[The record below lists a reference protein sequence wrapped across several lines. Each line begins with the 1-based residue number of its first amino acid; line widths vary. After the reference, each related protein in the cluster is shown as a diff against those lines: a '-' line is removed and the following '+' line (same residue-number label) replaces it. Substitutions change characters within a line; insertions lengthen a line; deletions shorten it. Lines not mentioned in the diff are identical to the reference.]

1 MSTYEVVKGKIEAE
15 AIESFGKRTQG
26 VPCAF
31 CTRGGNGDQSC
42 ACGFNEKRFNQFKGC
57 FSGELLDHDPTK
69 GGAR

>member
-15 AIESFGKRTQG
+15 ANASFSWLTQP

-42 ACGFNEKRFNQFKGC
+42 AFGFNEKRFNKFRGC
-57 FSGELLDHDPTK
+57 FSGTLLDHDPVK
-69 GGAR
+69 KAR